1 MVVIGVEKIV
11 ALLQSCCSQTTFV
24 AVVVVA
30 VAYDDTSD
38 AGETTAGWGLKWIY
52 GDVDSDGGDVVV
64 VVHDRKVVGKIVI
77 DCERRVVGL

>member
-1 MVVIGVEKIV
+1 VVLIGVDKIV
-11 ALLQSCCSQTTFV
+11 ALLQSCCSQTTF
-24 AVVVVA
+24 AVVVA

-64 VVHDRKVVGKIVI
+64 VVVVHDRKVVGKIVI